1 MHSPI
6 PHALARWTAAAA
18 LGTGLAVLGAGPAAA
33 HVTVDAPDAAQGQMT
48 IATFRVPTESET
60 ADTTAVTVAV
70 PQLQV
75 ALTEPLPGWTAEVE
89 RNDKSQVT
97 AIIWK
102 TAAGN
107 PGIAPGQF
115 QRFAVTLG
123 PLPQQET
130 VSFPAT
136 QTYSDGK
143 VVRWAQADE
152 DGSASHPAP
161 SLILA
166 AGANTGHHGEN
177 TNTAAASGDTGTD
190 TTARW
195 LGGAGLAVGVLG
207 LGLGVGSMIRGR
219 R

>member
-6 PHALARWTAAAA
+6 PHALSRWTAAAA

-33 HVTVDAPDAAQGQMT
+33 HVTVDAPDAAQGQTT

-60 ADTTAVTVAV
+60 ANTTAVTIAV

-75 ALTEPLPGWTAEVE
+75 ALTEPLPGWTAAVE

-97 AIIWK
+97 AVTWK
-102 TAAGN
+102 TATGN
-107 PGIAPGQF
+107 AGIAPGQF

-143 VVRWAQADE
+143 IVRWDQAAE

-161 SLILA
+161 SLTLA
-166 AGANTGHHGEN
+166 AGTSTGHHGEN
-177 TNTAAASGDTGTD
+177 TDTAAASGEAGTD

-195 LGGAGLAVGVLG
+195 LGGAGLALGVLG
-207 LGLGVGSMIRGR
+207 LGLGVGSTIRGR